1 MTERPLSPAGLRDL
15 AAAAEHLAARIDVA
29 DSALAAD
36 PDDHRSRTGFR
47 LSDAAGQC
55 RQAAAALEETAG
67 DLARIAAVPA
77 HACPIGWGVCPDHGN
92 TLTGSGG
99 RAWCR
104 SAGCG
109 RRWGYDRLGSPCAEP
124 VTHRVTDAEGTVH
137 DVCDGHAI
145 DCRERLIGATVTRLT
160 RPEQVP

>member
-1 MTERPLSPAGLRDL
+1 MTERPLTLAGLREL
-15 AAAAEHLAARIDVA
+15 AFAADELAARIDAA
-29 DSALAAD
+29 DATLAAD
-36 PDDHRSRTGFR
+36 PDDHRARTRFR
-47 LSDAAGQC
+47 LSDAAGQF
-55 RQAAAALEETAG
+55 RQAAAAVEETAG
-67 DLARIAAVPA
+67 DLARIAAVPS

-104 SAGCG
+104 AAVCA

-124 VTHRVTDAEGTVH
+124 VTHRVTDAEGTVNE
-137 DVCDGHAI
+137 VCDRHAI

-160 RPEQVP
+160 RPEEVP